1 MPCGISTVDET
12 VTIIC
17 VSGPG
22 IVQGGEVEADV
33 VLPVI
38 ELEML
43 DVGRGLRKKRNR
55 VYGIRGGDVYWF
67 SVQRQT
73 DKEGKSPYGEFP
85 RCQDGITSN
94 RPHLPLV
101 YDHPVR
107 FVLLGYGILL

>member
-43 DVGRGLRKKRNR
+43 DVGRGLRKKR
-55 VYGIRGGDVYWF
+55 I
-67 SVQRQT
+67 
-73 DKEGKSPYGEFP
+73 
-85 RCQDGITSN
+85 
-94 RPHLPLV
+94 
-101 YDHPVR
+101 
-107 FVLLGYGILL
+107 

>member
-1 MPCGISTVDET
+1 MPCGIYTVDET

-73 DKEGKSPYGEFP
+73 DKERGKVLMGNF
-85 RCQDGITSN
+85 
-94 RPHLPLV
+94 HA
-101 YDHPVR
+101 VR
-107 FVLLGYGILL
+107 ME